1 MLMKQN
7 LLRLAT
13 AALIGAASATTPAI
27 AQSEPVTLYGLIT
40 YSESGHSNGIHTIEA
55 TEGAQPEPFYSD
67 GDMISNG
74 GAVYAEE
81 KCYVLSYLDFFGTM
95 MWWYQI
101 YDFDTDQASMITD
114 LTWDIKDAGS
124 ATTYDPVTG
133 NADSICIDATDHS
146 KFTLSTINFD
156 NGFKNPVAPIDQQMC
171 AMAADAKGTL
181 YGIGMDG
188 NLYTIDKFTAKYKLV
203 GPTGIK
209 PQSNQSAVI
218 DWKTNLM
225 YWSAYTADGGALYT
239 VDVKT
244 GQATLLSTYNDRQQI
259 VGLFIRQTASASG
272 APESVQDISTTF
284 EKATTK
290 GTISFTAPTLDT
302 NGEAL
307 SGELFYTVKIN
318 EEILARGTTQ
328 PGATV
333 KENIVSPSIGDCRFT
348 VYISNASGEGRPA
361 SINSWVGPDTPRKVE
376 NLTLAVEGSEL
387 VLTWQLPER
396 GVNEGYVDPEQT
408 RYTIIRG
415 PYQDMT
421 IDAFQGTEFREPY
434 DPEGVNPHMY
444 LVTPKYEGK
453 NGETAM
459 SNTVLS
465 GEYCEPPY
473 AEDLTD
479 PFRSLVFTTI
489 DANNDECTWFYDW
502 DAEAMKCEWP
512 IEPTSDDWL
521 ISAPVMLQADKEY
534 TATIDIR
541 SEGKW
546 NYNEQ
551 IYEDVYA
558 GTLSMMLGS
567 EATVEAM
574 STEVIKPTDVVSMEW
589 HTLSSEPFKVPATG
603 IYHLGLH
610 HSGERSIYNTYL
622 KSFEVTSFS
631 GISAVGPD
639 EAALRASSANGSICI
654 DNPQALDIIVVATDG
669 RVVART
675 SDIVANIAVAP
686 GLYIIAAPGNSVKV
700 AVK

>member
-7 LLRLAT
+7 FLKF
-13 AALIGAASATTPAI
+13 ASAIILGVTMTTMPAL
-27 AQSEPVTLYGLIT
+27 AQDEPVTLYGLIT
-40 YSESGHSNGIHTIEA
+40 YSASGHSNGLHTIEA
-55 TEGAQPEPFYSD
+55 EEGAQPELFRPD

-81 KCYVLSYLDFFGTM
+81 KCYVLSYLDYFGTM

-101 YDFDTDQASMITD
+101 YDFDTDQATMVTD
-114 LTWDIKDAGS
+114 LKWDVKDAGS

-133 NADSICIDATDHS
+133 NAYSICIDAKDYN
-146 KFTLSTINFD
+146 KFTLSTINFAD
-156 NGFKNPVAPIDQQMC
+156 GTKNPVAPIDQQMC
-171 AMAADAKGTL
+171 AMAANAKGIL

-203 GPTGIK
+203 GPTGVQPK
-209 PQSNQSAVI
+209 SNQSAVI
-218 DWKTNLM
+218 DWKTDRM
-225 YWSAYTADGGALYT
+225 YWSAYTEEGGALYT
-239 VDVKT
+239 VDIKT
-244 GQATLLSTYNDRQQI
+244 GQATLLSTYNDSQQI

-272 APESVQDISTTF
+272 APASVQDISTTF

-302 NGEAL
+302 DGEDL
-307 SGELFYTVKIN
+307 SGELFYTVKLD

-328 PGATV
+328 PGANV
-333 KENIVSPSIGDCRFT
+333 KENIVSPRIGDCRFT
-348 VYISNASGEGRPA
+348 VYISNAAGEGRPA
-361 SINSWVGPDTPRKVE
+361 SINSWVGPDTPLPVE

-396 GVNEGYVDPEQT
+396 GVNGGYVDPAQT
-408 RYTIIRG
+408 RYTIVRG

-421 IDAFQGTEFREPY
+421 LDAFQGTEFRESY
-434 DPEGVNPHMY
+434 DPQGVNPHMY

-453 NGETAM
+453 TGETSM

-473 AEDLTD
+473 REDLTD

-502 DAEAMKCEWP
+502 DAETMKCEWP

-521 ISAPVMLQADKEY
+521 ISAPVLLQADKEY
-534 TATIDIR
+534 TAALDIR

-558 GTLSMMLGS
+558 GTLTLFLGNGN
-567 EATVEAM
+567 TPDAM
-574 STEVIKPTDVVSMEW
+574 GTEVIKPTDVVSKEW

-603 IYHLGLH
+603 TYYLGLH

-622 KSFEVTSFS
+622 KSFEVTDFS
-631 GISAVGPD
+631 GISAVVPG
-639 EAALRASSANGSICI
+639 ETALHASSANGSICI
-654 DNPQALDIIVVATDG
+654 DNPQALDIVVAATDG

-675 SDIVANIAVAP
+675 SETVANIAVAP
-686 GLYIIAAPGNSVKV
+686 GLYIIAAPGYSVKV